1 MLLWKGTRSG
11 PDLGVGPLRPC
22 EVPERTQKKGC
33 GACDPQGKE
42 RAEFPCGKIPGPGC
56 QLLGSHIGVPH
67 PVGTNKGAR
76 LSSLS
81 TSSLRFSN
89 KIFLSLESQG
99 WSLMSTAGQ
108 Q

>member
-1 MLLWKGTRSG
+1 MM
-11 PDLGVGPLRPC
+11 
-22 EVPERTQKKGC
+22 QKKGC

-42 RAEFPCGKIPGPGC
+42 RAEFPCGKSPGPGC
-56 QLLGSHIGVPH
+56 QLLGH
-67 PVGTNKGAR
+67 PVGTKKGAR